1 MNNDRKRLEDL
12 IMRLADDQQIMV
24 EIYEMTNRA
33 VYIFIHGMVGNAE
46 CAKDVTQ
53 NVYLSIYQNCRR
65 YENRGQPMSWIY
77 GIARNESLMYLRS
90 RQRNVLLDESIEIAA
105 EDPDISGKVT
115 LEMLMNALNEEE
127 REIVS
132 MHVSGG
138 MSFREIASFMDLNLS
153 TVLSKYHRSVKKM
166 KQMIRE
172 VTE

>member
-1 MNNDRKRLEDL
+1 
-12 IMRLADDQQIMV
+12 MRLADDQQIMA
-24 EIYEMTNRA
+24 EIYELTNRA

-105 EDPDISGKVT
+105 ERSGYQRKG
-115 LEMLMNALNEEE
+115 NAGDADE
-127 REIVS
+127 RAE
-132 MHVSGG
+132 
-138 MSFREIASFMDLNLS
+138 
-153 TVLSKYHRSVKKM
+153 
-166 KQMIRE
+166 
-172 VTE
+172 